1 MNVAL
6 WRERFI
12 AHLQFRDYAKATAY
26 SYGLEVSRF
35 LDFLR
40 GRGLNEPAEIRRED
54 VVSYCLQVQHARK
67 VDGEPLMASSR
78 RGKVG
83 AVLAFL
89 RYLYEE
95 KLILANPGADIRRPK
110 ALDLLPPE
118 LPDEEQVLKLL
129 ETPDT
134 STPHGLRDRAI
145 LEVLYGSAI
154 RNAELRSLN
163 LADLDLHRLA
173 LRINLGKGRKGRL
186 VPLSEPAAI
195 WTEAYLQKAR
205 AVLVRDTADNGALFV
220 NTWGRRLS
228 NEMLGKIVRDLGK
241 TARLPMR
248 VTPHI
253 LRHACATHM
262 LARKAGIRHLQ
273 HLLGHACP
281 SSTQRYTRVEITD
294 LREVFLRCHPR
305 ESC

>member
-1 MNVAL
+1 
-6 WRERFI
+6 
-12 AHLQFRDYAKATAY
+12 
-26 SYGLEVSRF
+26 
-35 LDFLR
+35 
-40 GRGLNEPAEIRRED
+40 
-54 VVSYCLQVQHARK
+54 
-67 VDGEPLMASSR
+67 MASTR
-78 RGKVG
+78 RGKVS

-163 LADLDLHRLA
+163 LTDLDLHRLA
-173 LRINLGKGRKGRL
+173 IRINLGKGRKGRL
-186 VPLSEPAAI
+186 VPLSEPAAVWI
-195 WTEAYLQKAR
+195 EAYLQKAR
-205 AVLVRDTADNGALFV
+205 TVLVRDTSTNDAVFV

-241 TARLPMR
+241 VAKLPMR

-262 LARKAGIRHLQ
+262 LARQAGIRHLQ

-294 LREVFLRCHPR
+294 LREVYLRCHPR

>member
-1 MNVAL
+1 MNVGL
-6 WRERFI
+6 WRGRFI
-12 AHLQFRDYAKATAY
+12 AYLQLRDYAKCTVY
-26 SYGLEVSRF
+26 RYGLEVGYF
-35 LDFLR
+35 LDFLQ
-40 GRGLNEPAEIRRED
+40 GREVNEPAEIRRED
-54 VVSYCLQVQHARK
+54 VVSYCLHVQHARK
-67 VDGEPLMASSR
+67 PDGDPLKSSTR
-78 RGKVG
+78 RDKIGV
-83 AVLAFL
+83 VLAFL
-89 RYLYEE
+89 RYLYRE
-95 KLILANPGADIRRPK
+95 KLILANPGVDIFRPK
-110 ALDLLPPE
+110 NLDLLPPE
-118 LPDEEQVLKLL
+118 LPDEEQVLTLL

-134 STPHGLRDRAI
+134 STPRGLRDRAI

-154 RNAELRSLN
+154 RNAELRALN

-205 AVLVRDTADNGALFV
+205 TVLVRDTADNGALFV

-228 NEMLGKIVRDLGK
+228 NEMLGTIVRDLGRAAK
-241 TARLPMR
+241 LPMR